1 MCCVVTRNESRMELQ
16 TGKCR
21 SSHSLQLHHC
31 VCTQSNG
38 LLTTSSMSL
47 ATTRSSPKRVRST
60 HSAHN
65 KTPHSSHRAGGTS
78 KSSPK
83 SLLADGDELDGMD
96 GHADKTVYE
105 TAGIVDRLDKLK
117 SRLETELSK
126 VCLPL
131 SSALPLPPL
140 PSLPPS
146 PFSSPHSPHSP
157 HSLLSTLLLCFAYP
171 RLLLSSSHSLSH
183 PLILSSS
190 SPSLPLS
197 CSPPSPCSFHHCR
210 RQASLVG
217 FPNVRDP
224 LRRRRF
230 TSTPSLSLFL
240 FYPLLIFHSFLS
252 LSSLLLSLFISHLFL
267 RYLNQNKIPWICG
280 HCKKGPLLTPPHH
293 SPPQTYQITYH
304 QIISQI
310 TFKIIIFQT

>member
-1 MCCVVTRNESRMELQ
+1 MCCVVTRNESRKELQ
-16 TGKCR
+16 TGRCR
-21 SSHSLQLHHC
+21 SSDSLQRHHC

-83 SLLADGDELDGMD
+83 SLLADDGDELDGMD

-131 SSALPLPPL
+131 SALPLPLPSPPL
-140 PSLPPS
+140 PPLTPFPLLSCSAS
-146 PFSSPHSPHSP
+146 PLLASSSPPRI
-157 HSLLSTLLLCFAYP
+157 LSYP
-171 RLLLSSSHSLSH
+171 LILSSSH

-230 TSTPSLSLFL
+230 TSTPSLPLPILSSSYFSFFSLSL
-240 FYPLLIFHSFLS
+240 LTSPLSSFL
-252 LSSLLLSLFISHLFL
+252 ISF
-267 RYLNQNKIPWICG
+267 
-280 HCKKGPLLTPPHH
+280 
-293 SPPQTYQITYH
+293 
-304 QIISQI
+304 
-310 TFKIIIFQT
+310 